1 MMAPGPVA
9 PPVRVV
15 LVTGLSGAGK
25 ASVLRALEDLGYETV
40 DNPPLEM
47 LETLVRDECNRAE
60 EKPSDKA
67 ATARPPLGLAIG
79 IDARSRGFDAG
90 EVTAV
95 VTRLKALPGVELELV
110 YMQADDAIL
119 MGRYT
124 ETRRR
129 HPLAPRGRVADGIT
143 AERGL
148 TERLRAGADLLIDT
162 TDLIPGDLR
171 QLVSEK
177 FGAGANSKLAVSI
190 ISFAFPR
197 GLPRDADM
205 VLDAR
210 FLRNPYYD
218 PTLRPGTGLEPAV
231 ARFVEADP
239 DFGPFMQR
247 ITDLLHFLLP
257 RFVREGKKYATI
269 AVGCTGGRHRSVHIA
284 EKLARA
290 LCGVAEGERGFNV
303 SVTHRELGIG
313 THDNVP
319 LGFVRHNQIVGVDHP
334 ETGEDATDCIRHRSP
349 VTTL

>member
-67 ATARPPLGLAIG
+67 ARARPPLGL
-79 IDARSRGFDAG
+79 
-90 EVTAV
+90 
-95 VTRLKALPGVELELV
+95 VTRLKALRGVELELV

-239 DFGPFMQR
+239 DFGP
-247 ITDLLHFLLP
+247 LP